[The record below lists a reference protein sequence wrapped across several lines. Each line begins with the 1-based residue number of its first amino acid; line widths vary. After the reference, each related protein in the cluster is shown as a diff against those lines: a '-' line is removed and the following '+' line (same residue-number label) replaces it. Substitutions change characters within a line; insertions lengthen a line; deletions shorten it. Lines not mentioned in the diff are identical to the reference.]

1 MEQVIRVYG
10 RFLLEAVVFVML
22 LVLLS
27 ARMTDGQGNYGV
39 FHLIGTHFDVSRE
52 ETGRADFDSFAAE
65 SRVSSPV
72 ITYRY
77 PGTLF
82 TGTYETDILVGAT
95 DAAGE
100 SIDVRIR
107 SVTNPYG
114 ETDLC
119 GNESGGVEAVRQITF
134 PQSGIY
140 TLRVTAT
147 DAHNRRSVCEIRIP
161 VNRREGTG

>member
-1 MEQVIRVYG
+1 MENNTKSLPMIPLRELTVLTEMVI
-10 RFLLEAVVFVML
+10 
-22 LVLLS
+22 
-27 ARMTDGQGNYGV
+27 
-39 FHLIGTHFDVSRE
+39 HFDVSRE

-77 PGTLF
+77 PETLF

-107 SVTNPYG
+107 SVTM
-114 ETDLC
+114 
-119 GNESGGVEAVRQITF
+119 
-134 PQSGIY
+134 
-140 TLRVTAT
+140 
-147 DAHNRRSVCEIRIP
+147 
-161 VNRREGTG
+161 